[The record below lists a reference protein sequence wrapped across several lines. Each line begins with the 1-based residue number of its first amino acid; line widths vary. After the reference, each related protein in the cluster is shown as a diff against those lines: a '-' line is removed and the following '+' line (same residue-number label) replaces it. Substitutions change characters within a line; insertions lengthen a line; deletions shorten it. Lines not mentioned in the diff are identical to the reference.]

1 MKTSLVI
8 MAAGIGSRFGGGI
21 KQLQPVGPQG
31 EIIMDYSVHD
41 AIEAGFTDI
50 IFVIRKDIE
59 KDFREIIGD
68 RISAACAE
76 RSVTVHYAFQDLR
89 DLPAPFTLP
98 EGRTKPW
105 GTGQAVLAC
114 ADLLDAPFAVINADD
129 YYGKEGFKAI
139 HEFITEDSEAD
150 DTKTNET
157 ANIPS
162 LCMAGFILKNT
173 VSLNGSVTRG
183 ICAMDEN
190 HYLTSLA
197 ETKNIVTD
205 GTTISTDGR
214 ELSPDALVSMNM
226 WGLPASFVPILKQG
240 FVDFLGSLTNPL
252 KDEYLLP
259 ILIGDL
265 LKEGK
270 VTVKVLQTKDEWF
283 GMTYHED
290 IPVVIDAFKRLYAE
304 GKYQEPL
311 FG

>member
-68 RISAACAE
+68 RISAACAA
-76 RSVTVHYAFQDLR
+76 RGVTVHYAFQDLR

-139 HEFITEDSEAD
+139 HEFITEDSETD
-150 DTKTNET
+150 DTKANTA

-226 WGLPASFVPILKQG
+226 WGLPASFVPVLKQG
-240 FVDFLGSLTNPL
+240 FVDFLGSLKNPL

-290 IPVVIDAFKRLYAE
+290 IPVVIDEFKRLYAE

-311 FG
+311 F

>member
-1 MKTSLVI
+1 MKMKTSLVI

-41 AIEAGFTDI
+41 AIEAGFSDI

-76 RSVTVHYAFQDLR
+76 RGVTVSYAFQDLR
-89 DLPAPFTLP
+89 DLPKPFTLP

-139 HEFITEDSEAD
+139 REFITKDAAAAD
-150 DTKTNET
+150 
-157 ANIPS
+157 IPC

-183 ICAMDEN
+183 LCQMDES
-190 HYLTSLA
+190 HCLSSLV
-197 ETKNIVTD
+197 ETHNIVTD
-205 GTTISTDGR
+205 GVTISADGT
-214 ELSPDALVSMNM
+214 ELDPNSLVSMNM
-226 WGLPASFVPILKQG
+226 WGLPASFVPILKKG
-240 FVDFLGSLTNPL
+240 FADFLGNLRNPL

-270 VTVKVLQTKDEWF
+270 VTVKVLQTEDEWF

-290 IPVVIDAFKRLYAE
+290 IPIVIDAFKRLYQE
-304 GKYQEPL
+304 GKYKEPL
-311 FG
+311 F